1 MTNEQFQKVIQMILI
16 ILEKSKNLEDAKEE
30 IRKLL

>member
-16 ILEKSKNLEDAKEE
+16 ILEKSKNLEEAKDE

>member
-1 MTNEQFQKVIQMILI
+1 MTNEQFQKVFQMILI
-16 ILEKSKNLEDAKEE
+16 ILDKSKNLEEAKEE